1 MAMKKKFLGLA
12 MAAMVAMPA
21 TSVYAFNANGETLTG
36 NDTETM
42 TQDVTVTGEVKSSQ
56 GTVAQ
61 GRLEVVLPTS
71 LAFSVDQEGN
81 FTNVNYSVTNNS
93 PCEITVGVQQFSETN
108 TKTDEGIVLQPS
120 SKTSTEM
127 AQLSRNNVQ
136 MALVGD
142 VDASSGS
149 KRYVDLGDEATKK
162 LQAAKPILNV
172 PSNQTKAIQ
181 LLGAAGK
188 SKNQDSTIEQN
199 GTTETFTVVF
209 AVKKKA

>member
-21 TSVYAFNANGETLTG
+21 TSVHAFNATGDTLTG

-42 TQDVTVTGEVKSSQ
+42 TQNVTVTGEVKSNQ

-71 LAFSVDQEGN
+71 MAFSVDQNSN

-93 PCEITVGVQQFSETN
+93 KCAITVGVQQFRETN
-108 TKTDEGIVLQPS
+108 RKDDEGIVLKDEHEDMS
-120 SKTSTEM
+120 
-127 AQLSRNNVQ
+127 QLARNNVQ

-142 VDASSGS
+142 NGDTGS
-149 KRYVDLGDEATKK
+149 KRYVDLGAADTQNLA
-162 LQAAKPILNV
+162 QAKDILDV
-172 PSNQTKAIQ
+172 PSNQTKVIQ
-181 LLGAAGK
+181 LLGNAGK
-188 SKNQDSTIEQN
+188 NKSQDSEKVQN

>member
-21 TSVYAFNANGETLTG
+21 TSVHAFNANGDTLTG
-36 NDTETM
+36 NETETM
-42 TQDVTVTGEVKSSQ
+42 TQNVTVTGEVKSNQ

-71 LAFSVDQEGN
+71 MAFSVDQNSN
-81 FTNVNYSVTNNS
+81 FTNVDYSVTNNS
-93 PCEITVGVQQFSETN
+93 PCDITVGVQQFSETN
-108 TKTDEGIVLQPS
+108 TKTDEGIVL
-120 SKTSTEM
+120 KDKDTDMSTL
-127 AQLSRNNVQ
+127 ARNNVQ

-142 VDASSGS
+142 NGSGS
-149 KRYVDLGDEATKK
+149 TRRYVDLG
-162 LQAAKPILNV
+162 AASTQSLTQPTDILDV
-172 PSNQTKAIQ
+172 PSNQTKVIQ
-181 LLGAAGK
+181 LLGNAGK
-188 SKNQDSTIEQN
+188 DKSQDSTKVQN

>member
-36 NDTETM
+36 NETETM
-42 TQDVTVTGEVKSSQ
+42 TQNVTVTGEVKSSQ

-71 LAFSVDQEGN
+71 MAFSVDQNGN

-93 PCEITVGVQQFSETN
+93 PSAITVGVQQFSETN
-108 TKTDEGIVLQPS
+108 RKTDEGIVLKDTLQ
-120 SKTSTEM
+120 TAETM
-127 AQLSRNNVQ
+127 ATLPRNNVQ

-142 VDASSGS
+142 LDSSGS
-149 KRYVDLGDEATKK
+149 KRYVDLGASETQNLTQVKE
-162 LQAAKPILNV
+162 ILDV

-188 SKNQDSTIEQN
+188 NKGADSTIQN

>member
-12 MAAMVAMPA
+12 MAAMVALPA
-21 TSVYAFNANGETLTG
+21 TSVYAAGENNIISG
-36 NDTETM
+36 VDTQTY
-42 TQDVTVTGEVKSSQ
+42 TQSVTVTGEVKSSQ

-61 GRLEVVLPTS
+61 GRLEVILPTS

-93 PCEITVGVQQFSETN
+93 PCAITVGVQQFSETN
-108 TKTDEGIVLQPS
+108 TKPNEGIVLHPS
-120 SKTSTEM
+120 SKQSTEM
-127 AQLSRNNVQ
+127 DKLSRNNVQ

-142 VDASSGS
+142 NGDTSS
-149 KRYVDLGDEATKK
+149 KRYVDLGASETQNLTQVED
-162 LQAAKPILNV
+162 ILDV
-172 PSNQTKAIQ
+172 PSNQTKSIQ

-188 SKNQDSTIEQN
+188 NKGEDSTIQN

-209 AVKKKA
+209 AVKKK

>member
-21 TSVYAFNANGETLTG
+21 TSVYAFNANGDTLTG

-42 TQDVTVTGEVKSSQ
+42 TQNVTVTGEVKSNQ

-71 LAFSVDQEGN
+71 LAFSVDQNGN
-81 FTNVNYSVTNNS
+81 FTNVDYSVTNNS
-93 PCEITVGVQQFSETN
+93 PCDITVGVQQFSETN
-108 TKTDEGIVLQPS
+108 TKTDEGIVL
-120 SKTSTEM
+120 KDKDTDMSTL
-127 AQLSRNNVQ
+127 ARNNVQ

-142 VDASSGS
+142 NGSGS
-149 KRYVDLGDEATKK
+149 TRRYVDLG
-162 LQAAKPILNV
+162 AASTQSLTQPTDILDV
-172 PSNQTKAIQ
+172 PSNQTKVIQ
-181 LLGAAGK
+181 LLGNAGK
-188 SKNQDSTIEQN
+188 DKSQDSTKVQN

>member
-21 TSVYAFNANGETLTG
+21 TSVYAWTANGEILTG
-36 NDTETM
+36 NNTDIMNQE
-42 TQDVTVTGEVKSSQ
+42 VTVTGEVKSSE
-56 GTVAQ
+56 GTVAE
-61 GRLEVVLPTS
+61 GRLEVILPTS

-81 FTNVNYSVTNNS
+81 FTNVNYSVRNNS
-93 PCEITVGVQQFSETN
+93 KCPITVGVQQFSETN
-108 TKTDEGIVLQPS
+108 KKDDEGIVL
-120 SKTSTEM
+120 KNKDEDMSTL
-127 AQLSRNNVQ
+127 ARNNVQ

-142 VDASSGS
+142 LDSSGS
-149 KRYVDLGDEATKK
+149 KRYVDLGASETQNLTQVKD
-162 LQAAKPILNV
+162 ILDV

-188 SKNQDSTIEQN
+188 NKGEDSKIQN

>member
-1 MAMKKKFLGLA
+1 MAMKKRFLGLA

-21 TSVYAFNANGETLTG
+21 SSAYAWTASGETLTG
-36 NDTETM
+36 NDTDIM
-42 TQDVTVTGEVKSSQ
+42 TQNVTVTGEVKSSQ
-56 GTVAQ
+56 GTVAE

-71 LAFSVDQEGN
+71 LAFSVDQNGN
-81 FTNVNYSVTNNS
+81 FTNVNYNVTNNS
-93 PCEITVGVQQFSETN
+93 KCPITVGVQQFSETN
-108 TKTDEGIVLQPS
+108 TKDNEGIVLKDKNENMS
-120 SKTSTEM
+120 
-127 AQLSRNNVQ
+127 QLARNNVQ

-142 VDASSGS
+142 NGDTGS
-149 KRYVDLGDEATKK
+149 KRYVDLGAASTQSLAT
-162 LQAAKPILNV
+162 PVEILDV

-188 SKNQDSTIEQN
+188 NKEADSTIQN

>member
-1 MAMKKKFLGLA
+1 MAMKKRFLGLA

-21 TSVYAFNANGETLTG
+21 TSIYAFNANGDTLTG

-42 TQDVTVTGEVKSSQ
+42 TQNVTVTGEVKSNQ

-71 LAFSVDQEGN
+71 MAFSVDQNSN
-81 FTNVNYSVTNNS
+81 FTNVDYSVTNNS
-93 PCEITVGVQQFSETN
+93 PCDITVGVQQFSETN
-108 TKTDEGIVLQPS
+108 TKTDEGIVL
-120 SKTSTEM
+120 KDKDTDMSTL
-127 AQLSRNNVQ
+127 ARNNVQ

-142 VDASSGS
+142 NGSGTT
-149 KRYVDLGDEATKK
+149 KRYVDLG
-162 LQAAKPILNV
+162 AADTQNLAQPQDILDV
-172 PSNQTKAIQ
+172 PSNQTKVIQ
-181 LLGAAGK
+181 LLGNAGK
-188 SKNQDSTIEQN
+188 DKSQDSTKVQN

>member
-12 MAAMVAMPA
+12 MAAMVALPA
-21 TSVYAFNANGETLTG
+21 TSVYAAGENNIISG
-36 NDTETM
+36 VDTQTY

-61 GRLEVVLPTS
+61 GRLEVILPTS

-93 PCEITVGVQQFSETN
+93 KCPITVGVQQFSETN
-108 TKTDEGIVLQPS
+108 TKPDEGIVLKDTRQ
-120 SKTSTEM
+120 TAETM
-127 AQLSRNNVQ
+127 ANLPRNNVQ

-142 VDASSGS
+142 NGGTGS
-149 KRYVDLGDEATKK
+149 KRYVDLGDADTQNLTQVKD
-162 LQAAKPILNV
+162 ILDV

-188 SKNQDSTIEQN
+188 NKGEDSTIQN

-209 AVKKKA
+209 AVKKK

>member
-1 MAMKKKFLGLA
+1 MAMKKRFLGLA

-21 TSVYAFNANGETLTG
+21 SSAYAWTASGETLTG

-42 TQDVTVTGEVKSSQ
+42 TQNVTVTGEVKSSQ
-56 GTVAQ
+56 GTVAE

-71 LAFSVDQEGN
+71 LAFSVDQNGN
-81 FTNVNYSVTNNS
+81 FTNVNYDVTNNS
-93 PCEITVGVQQFSETN
+93 KCPITVGVQQFSETN
-108 TKTDEGIVLQPS
+108 TKDNEGIVLKDKNENMS
-120 SKTSTEM
+120 
-127 AQLSRNNVQ
+127 QLARNNVQ

-142 VDASSGS
+142 NGDTGS
-149 KRYVDLGDEATKK
+149 KRYVDLGAASTQSLAT
-162 LQAAKPILNV
+162 PVEILDV

-188 SKNQDSTIEQN
+188 NKDADSPTVQN

-209 AVKKKA
+209 AVKRKA

>member
-21 TSVYAFNANGETLTG
+21 SSAYAWTASGNTLTG

-61 GRLEVVLPTS
+61 GRLEVILPTS

-93 PCEITVGVQQFSETN
+93 KCPITVGVQQFSETN
-108 TKTDEGIVLQPS
+108 TKDNEGIVLKDKDEDMS
-120 SKTSTEM
+120 
-127 AQLSRNNVQ
+127 QLARNNVQ

-149 KRYVDLGDEATKK
+149 TRYVDLGDEETKK
-162 LQAAKPILNV
+162 LPAAKPILDV

-188 SKNQDSTIEQN
+188 NKNADSETVRN

-209 AVKKKA
+209 EVKKK